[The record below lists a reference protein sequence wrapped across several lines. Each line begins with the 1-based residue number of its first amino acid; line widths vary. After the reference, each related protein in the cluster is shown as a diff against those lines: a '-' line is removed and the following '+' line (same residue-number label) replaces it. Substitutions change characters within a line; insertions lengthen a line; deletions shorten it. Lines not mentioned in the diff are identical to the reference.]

1 LSDWKGKFVAVTT
14 EVADIDK
21 LEMTGAALDVKEDL
35 VIKTDAVVK
44 SESQS
49 CKCAPAL
56 KAERVDEAIKA
67 EPSEAVEVELTYSAS
82 VFAAQREAE
91 ELIDLEDAATKDEI
105 VVLEDQSAPRLLQL
119 PPSMEKTQSQKAKGQ
134 QLDLLLLKAESYSQ
148 FILENQKRSK
158 VLEAERIAHKANAS
172 PSKRKLTKSPAA
184 KPNKKGTGKKG
195 ADARSTEAELD
206 AYDTVT
212 ATSTSEGFCQ
222 PTDLTGGTLM
232 PYQLE
237 GLQWL
242 LSLWENGLSGILAGE

>member
-1 LSDWKGKFVAVTT
+1 LAVVTIK
-14 EVADIDK
+14 VADIDR

-44 SESQS
+44 SESRG

-56 KAERVDEAIKA
+56 KAEPLVEDVVKA
-67 EPSEAVEVELTYSAS
+67 EPSEAVEAELTYSES

-105 VVLEDQSAPRLLQL
+105 IVLEDQSAPKLLPL

-158 VLEAERIAHKANAS
+158 VLEAEKIAHKANNAS
-172 PSKRKLTKSPAA
+172 PSKRKPTKSPAA

-242 LSLWENGLSGILAGE
+242 LSLWENGLSGILAGTNE

>member
-1 LSDWKGKFVAVTT
+1 
-14 EVADIDK
+14 
-21 LEMTGAALDVKEDL
+21 MTGTALDVKEE
-35 VIKTDAVVK
+35 VIMPTSSVVK
-44 SESQS
+44 QEYGGLSRLPE
-49 CKCAPAL
+49 
-56 KAERVDEAIKA
+56 VKA
-67 EPSEAVEVELTYSAS
+67 EPSESIKSDSSYSDS

-91 ELIDLEDAATKDEI
+91 ELIELEEAAIKEEIKNLEDELGPK
-105 VVLEDQSAPRLLQL
+105 LLQL
-119 PPSMEKTQSQKAKGQ
+119 AQSSEKTHSQRAKGQ

-158 VLEAERIAHKANAS
+158 VLEAERIAHKATTS
-172 PSKRKLTKSPAA
+172 PSKRKPSKSPAA
-184 KPNKKGTGKKG
+184 KPNKKTTGKKG

-222 PTDLTGGTLM
+222 PKNLTGGTLM

-242 LSLWENGLSGILAGE
+242 LSLWENGLSGILAGTQE

>member
-1 LSDWKGKFVAVTT
+1 MAVFTT
-14 EVADIDK
+14 EVADIDR
-21 LEMTGAALDVKEDL
+21 LEMTGAALDAKEDL

-44 SESQS
+44 SESRG
-49 CKCAPAL
+49 CKCAPTV
-56 KAERVDEAIKA
+56 KSEPVDEAVVKS
-67 EPSEAVEVELTYSAS
+67 EPSEAVEVELTYSDS

-91 ELIDLEDAATKDEI
+91 ELIDLEDTATKDEI
-105 VVLEDQSAPRLLQL
+105 IVLEDQSAPRLLQL
-119 PPSMEKTQSQKAKGQ
+119 PPSTEKTQSQKAKGQ

-158 VLEAERIAHKANAS
+158 VLEAERIANKANSS
-172 PSKRKLTKSPAA
+172 PSKRKPTKSPAA
-184 KPNKKGTGKKG
+184 KSNKKGTGKKG

-242 LSLWENGLSGILAGE
+242 LSLWENGLSGILAGT